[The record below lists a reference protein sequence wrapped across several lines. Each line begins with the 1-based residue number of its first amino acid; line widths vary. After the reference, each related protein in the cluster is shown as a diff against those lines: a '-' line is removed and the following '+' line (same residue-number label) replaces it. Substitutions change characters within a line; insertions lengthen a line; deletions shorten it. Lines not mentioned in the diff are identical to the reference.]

1 MENKKRRNLWQVIFG
16 ILAIY
21 LIFLVYQALNFNYLA
36 SNKIKTLRKEA
47 SYLDAKKSQLED
59 LIVYYKTD
67 TFKEL
72 EARKKLGMRKPG
84 ESVLIVKTLEEE
96 AKAQLP
102 KADIEGMRTE
112 PNYLLWIKLFR
123 NNLEEQ

>member
-1 MENKKRRNLWQVIFG
+1 M
-16 ILAIY
+16 
-21 LIFLVYQALNFNYLA
+21 YQALSFNYLA
-36 SNKIKTLRKEA
+36 SNKIKTLKKEA
-47 SYLDAKKSQLED
+47 SHLDAKKSQLED

-96 AKAQLP
+96 AKDQP
-102 KADIEGMRTE
+102 SKANIEGEKSE
-112 PNYLLWIKLFR
+112 PNYTLWIKLF
-123 NNLEEQ
+123 NNKLEE